1 MTTKIS
7 FQEKL
12 LLMTMVVVVVM
23 MMMMMVMMM
32 MTMMYIHIG
41 GSVAEWLERR
51 TCNSEVPSSSP
62 ALTSTELDLL
72 SVVPSSNPRPRL

>member
-1 MTTKIS
+1 MRTKIS

-23 MMMMMVMMM
+23 MMMMM
-32 MTMMYIHIG
+32 TMMYIHIG
-41 GSVAEWLERR
+41 GKVAVWLERR

-62 ALTSTELDLL
+62 ALTATELDLL